1 MSTTRKTLF
10 ALGVSAQALAFCAAP
25 ASGQAPKTV
34 IHSDYGGVVSEYR
47 TRWKIVAIDGGE
59 VEIRGPCYSACTLV
73 TAAVPKDR
81 ICFSR
86 YATLGFHL
94 VEQGYRG
101 VMPYGRGPPAME
113 ATQWMLDQYPK
124 DIREWIEVG
133 ASRSCHTITMSGRC
147 LLPIYGRWVTA
158 AARSDG

>member
-34 IHSDYGGVVSEYR
+34 IHSDYGGVVSEYW

-124 DIREWIEVG
+124 DVREWIEVG